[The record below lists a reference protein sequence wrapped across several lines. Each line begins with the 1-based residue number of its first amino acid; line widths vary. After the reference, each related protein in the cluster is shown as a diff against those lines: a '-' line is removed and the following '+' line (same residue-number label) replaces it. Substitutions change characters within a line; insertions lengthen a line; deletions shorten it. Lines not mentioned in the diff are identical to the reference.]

1 MAYNKDNYVRIK
13 EEFSQKHREKVDEA
27 DERKILLESKYPEL
41 ARIDTALRL
50 TAMKIYGALFLHNNE
65 NIDKIKEE
73 NEKYQRA
80 QMNFL
85 KEHGY
90 NEDYLLPHFDCPICE
105 DRGAVGFNMCS
116 CMKKALIMAGYESS
130 GMGNLIK
137 DCSFENFDLS
147 HFKDNNSLYENMKT
161 VYSICKSYSQEFTTD
176 SPIVCGGS
184 PNLIMTGA
192 TGLGKT
198 HLSAAIAKG
207 LIGRGYDVVY
217 DTALVI
223 FSNFENERFGT
234 DRYSDSKK
242 SGRYFDCDVL
252 IVDDLG
258 TELTN
263 QFTAMVL
270 FNLINTRLNKK
281 KAMII
286 NTNLS
291 LKELR
296 GRYADRITS
305 RILGEF
311 RPLQFNGTDYRSI
324 KLRDQI

>member
-1 MAYNKDNYVRIK
+1 MAYNKNNYVRIK
-13 EEFSQKHREKVDEA
+13 EEFSQKHRDKVNAA
-27 DERKILLESKYPEL
+27 DERKFLLESKYPEL
-41 ARIDTALRL
+41 AEIDAALRL
-50 TAMKIYGALFLHNNE
+50 TAMKIYGALFVNE
-65 NIDKIKEE
+65 RESLDKIKEE
-73 NEKYQRA
+73 NEKYQIK
-80 QMNFL
+80 QKSFL

-90 NEDYLLPHFDCPICE
+90 SEDYLLPHYDCPICE
-105 DRGAVGFNMCS
+105 DRGTVGFNMCS

-130 GMGNLIK
+130 GMGNLINN
-137 DCSFENFDLS
+137 CSFENFDLS
-147 HFKDNNSLYENMKT
+147 HFKSNDTLYENMKT
-161 VYSICKSYSQEFTTD
+161 VYSICKSYTREFTTD
-176 SPIVCGGS
+176 SALVCGGS

-207 LIGRGYDVVY
+207 LIDRGYDVVY
-217 DTALVI
+217 DTALDI
-223 FSNFENERFGT
+223 FSNFESERFGT
-234 DRYSDSKK
+234 ERYNENKK
-242 SGRYFDCDVL
+242 SGLYFDCDVL
-252 IVDDLG
+252 IIDDLG

-263 QFTAMVL
+263 QFTTMIL
-270 FNLINTRLNKK
+270 FNLINTRLNRK

-311 RPLQFNGTDYRSI
+311 RPLQFCGTDYRSI
-324 KLRDQI
+324 KLRS